1 MHIYEKNID
10 GKRYLT
16 EIPNCVCVEKSGD
29 EYRLLCHLQQ
39 RGIKFYRCTKDA
51 EFLWQDVGK
60 KSLNPVGNAKKKVLE
75 ELARFES
82 DTAESELSGFIKAV
96 FPGTDIVL
104 FIRRRSKKT
113 FDAVMKYTNR
123 DGIPTIRRIAN
134 ETIGGIIHE
143 MRCSFVIDKK
153 SQDLVESLLERG
165 AIADNPILK
174 AALGSGD
181 ELLVLQIK
189 LYYNVADKS
198 DCKRLSELLGV
209 RVLPPLGKEH
219 DRYYVIPF
227 AEMDR
232 TLLHDSGY
240 SCSHVPYFAMKGYTH
255 SLWRVN
261 PYAKSII
268 DAAGKDE
275 ETISFEAFLKIFESD
290 AKYNERIRKDGKKSP

>member
-1 MHIYEKNID
+1 MHIYEKSID

-29 EYRLLCHLQQ
+29 EYRLLCCLQQ

-51 EFLWQDVGK
+51 EYLRQDVGK
-60 KSLNPVGNAKKKVLE
+60 KSLYPVGNAKKKVLE

-82 DTAESELSGFIKAV
+82 DAASVCGDYIKAV

-134 ETIGGIIHE
+134 ETIGDIIHE
-143 MRCSFVIDKK
+143 MRYSFVIDKK
-153 SQDLVESLLERG
+153 SHELAKPLLERG

-189 LYYNVADKS
+189 LYYNVADKD
-198 DCKRLSELLGV
+198 DCKSLSELLGV

-219 DRYYVIPF
+219 DRYYVIPS

-232 TLLHDSGY
+232 TLLYDSGY
-240 SCSHVPYFAMKGYTH
+240 SCSHVPYFAMKGSTH
-255 SLWRVN
+255 SLWRVD
-261 PYAKSII
+261 PYARSMI
-268 DAAGKDE
+268 DAAGIDE
-275 ETISFEAFLKIFESD
+275 ETISFEAFLKIFERD
-290 AKYNERIRKDGKKSP
+290 AEYNERIRKDGKKSP